1 MKTKIKC
8 FGDKATDFHEKEMPK
23 AGSNCLAVTTIHSAL
38 KKEESDYPHVFV
50 KELNTLK
57 KKWLGILLK
66 MKKFFLANLMKNK
79 LKLNVIIIFF

>member
-8 FGDKATDFHEKEMPK
+8 FGDKNTDFHEKEMPN

-57 KKWLGILLK
+57 KK
-66 MKKFFLANLMKNK
+66 
-79 LKLNVIIIFF
+79 